1 MKRFAALL
9 AVASV
14 ASFTATPPK
23 IAWDMPVPLPGR
35 EGVFHFIIP
44 TVRLG

>member
-9 AVASV
+9 AVASA

-23 IAWDMPVPLPGR
+23 IAWDVPVPLPGR
-35 EGVFHFIIP
+35 DGVFHFIIP
-44 TVRLG
+44 TLRGG